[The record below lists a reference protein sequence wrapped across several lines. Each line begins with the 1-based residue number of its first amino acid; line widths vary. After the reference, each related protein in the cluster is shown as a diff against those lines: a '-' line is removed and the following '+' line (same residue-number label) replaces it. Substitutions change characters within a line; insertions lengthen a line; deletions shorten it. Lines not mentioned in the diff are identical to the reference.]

1 MRRWLAILPL
11 AALGALGVLFACFG
25 LHHDPHFSPD
35 ALVGQPTPDLT
46 LPPLAGGPS
55 VRLRGEARP
64 ATLVNFFASW
74 CAPCAQEHPALMA
87 LNAQGVRIV
96 GVAYKDAPDQ
106 TRALLT
112 RLGDPYA
119 ATLVD
124 RDGTAGL
131 DFGISGV
138 PETFLVGADG
148 RILAKHTGPLTPQSA
163 EALLEQAPRGG

>member
-1 MRRWLAILPL
+1 MKRWWAILPL
-11 AALGALGVLFACFG
+11 AALGALALLFAGFG
-25 LHHDPHFSPD
+25 LRHDPHFSPN
-35 ALVGQPTPDLT
+35 ALVGQATPDLA
-46 LPPLAGGPS
+46 LPLLAGGAP

-64 ATLVNFFASW
+64 ATLINFFASW

-87 LNAQGVRIV
+87 LRTEGVRIV
-96 GVAYKDAPDQ
+96 GVAYKDPPDQ
-106 TRALLT
+106 TRALLG

-124 RDGTAGL
+124 RDGAAGL

-138 PETFLVGADG
+138 PETFLIGADG
-148 RILAKHTGPLTPQSA
+148 KILAKHTGPLTPQSA